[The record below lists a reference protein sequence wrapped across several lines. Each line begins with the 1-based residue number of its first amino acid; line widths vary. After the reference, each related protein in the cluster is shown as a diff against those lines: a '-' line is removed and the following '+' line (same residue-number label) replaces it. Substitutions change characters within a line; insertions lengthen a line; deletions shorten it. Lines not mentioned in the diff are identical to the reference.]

1 MRIQLR
7 GIAAIFLFLT
17 ALSSAVRAE
26 DWGDWA
32 GFQVQFTDCVES
44 IGVGLVPTENVEEL
58 LPPNIIPVGSGT
70 PFTPLVVRTSRGKIS
85 VNGRRARTGNIVQI
99 GAVIVPPDFTG
110 DINNYTLFYY
120 TDDLQLALRL
130 VLAGVHAQYVPTL
143 QYQIGND
150 GSFLVRVPAPGKPRL
165 QLEGDITPPPGP
177 AGSFL
182 ANWWQQSPC
191 GLVKMSTNVPA
202 ISIGGA
208 NLILSTNAN
217 STLGEIAGGST
228 LAFPLVQQFNTFAN
242 ATMDVQVSEP

>member
-1 MRIQLR
+1 MRFQLR
-7 GIAAIFLFLT
+7 GIAAILLCLT
-17 ALSSAVRAE
+17 AWSSAVRAE
-26 DWGDWA
+26 DWGDLL
-32 GFQVQFTDCVES
+32 GFQVQLTDCVES

-58 LPPNIIPVGSGT
+58 LPPGFIPVGSGT
-70 PFTPLVVRTSRGKIS
+70 PVTPLVVRTSRGKIS

-150 GSFLVRVPAPGKPRL
+150 HSFLVRVPVPGNPKLR
-165 QLEGDITPPPGP
+165 LEGSISPPPGP

-191 GLVKMSTNVPA
+191 GVVKMSTNVPA

-208 NLILSTNAN
+208 DLTLSTNAN
-217 STLGEIAGGST
+217 NALGGIVGGGT
-228 LAFPLVQQFNTFAN
+228 FEFPLVQQFNTFAN
-242 ATMDVQVSEP
+242 ASMNVQVSEP